1 MFPVGKSAEDQ
12 CHHGR
17 MAVSERLSLATL
29 SRLDSALRPP
39 VDPYDLQ
46 VGIVHLGLGAFAR
59 AHGLVFTERAMAASG
74 DATWAYCGVTQRS
87 RSVLDQLE
95 PQDGLFT
102 VLVRS
107 GDEAR
112 PHVVGAARDLLFAGG
127 DPDGLTSRLA
137 APGTRVVT
145 LTVTEKGYRHDPSTG
160 HLQASDPDVSA
171 DAAGREP
178 VTVVGQ
184 LVRGLAARRA
194 ADAGPISL
202 LSCDNLSG
210 NGTVLRAVVLDYC
223 SLVPDGAALAA
234 WVEAN
239 VAFPSSMVDRIVPA
253 TTAADRD
260 EAARLLG
267 LADEGVVVTEPFAQW
282 VIEDSF
288 TAGRPAWELAG
299 ATLTDDVAPYE
310 HLKLRLLNGSHSTMA
325 YLGLLAG
332 YELVSEA
339 VRDPAIAGV
348 VERLMVDDMTPTLD
362 VPEGFDVAAYRDQLR
377 SRWDNV
383 AVRHRLAQIAS
394 DGSQKLPNRFVA
406 PITQRLAAGASPA
419 AATLGIA
426 AWVRYVAAGRS
437 DDGSPL
443 ALDDPIADRLQ
454 QAASNPDGPVTG
466 LLGVREIF
474 GKLGQSS
481 ELRALVQEHYDTLTR
496 HGAIAAARSVAG

>member
-1 MFPVGKSAEDQ
+1 MPVP
-12 CHHGR
+12 
-17 MAVSERLSLATL
+17 ERLSLTTL
-29 SRLDSALRPP
+29 PRLDPALRPL
-39 VDPYDLQ
+39 VDPYGLQ

-59 AHGLVFTERAMAASG
+59 AHGLVFTERAMGASG
-74 DATWAYCGVTQRS
+74 ESGWGYCGVTQRS
-87 RSVLDQLE
+87 RSVLDQLS

-112 PHVVGAARDLLFAGG
+112 AQVVGVARELLFAAG
-127 DPDGLTSRLA
+127 DPAGLTSRLA
-137 APGTRVVT
+137 APSTRVVT

-160 HLQASDPDVSA
+160 RLRTSDPEVVA

-178 VTVVGQ
+178 VSVVGQ

-194 ADAGPISL
+194 ADAGPVSL

-210 NGTVLRAVVLDYC
+210 NGTVLRAVVLDFC
-223 SLVPDGAALAA
+223 SLLPGGSELAD
-234 WVEAN
+234 WVAAN

-253 TTAADRD
+253 TTTADRD

-267 LADEGVVVTEPFAQW
+267 LVDEGVVVTEPFAQW

-288 TAGRPAWELAG
+288 AAGRPAWELAG
-299 ATLTDDVAPYE
+299 ATLTGDVAPYE
-310 HLKLRLLNGSHSTMA
+310 QLKLRLLNGSHSTLA

-332 YELVSEA
+332 HEFVSDA
-339 VRDPAIAGV
+339 VREPALAGV

-362 VPEGFDVAAYRDQLR
+362 VPDGFDVGAYRDQLR

-383 AVRHRLAQIAS
+383 AVRHRLAQIAT

-406 PITQRLAAGASPA
+406 PITQRLAEGATPA
-419 AATLGIA
+419 AATLGVA
-426 AWVRYVAAGRS
+426 AWIRFVSAGRT

-443 ALDDPIADRLQ
+443 ALDDPMADRLRD
-454 QAASNPDGPVTG
+454 AAVAPGGPVSG
-466 LLGVREIF
+466 LLGITEIF
-474 GKLGQSS
+474 GELGHNAEFRS
-481 ELRALVQEHYDTLTR
+481 LVQEHYDTLTR
-496 HGAIAAARSVAG
+496 HGALAAARAVGG